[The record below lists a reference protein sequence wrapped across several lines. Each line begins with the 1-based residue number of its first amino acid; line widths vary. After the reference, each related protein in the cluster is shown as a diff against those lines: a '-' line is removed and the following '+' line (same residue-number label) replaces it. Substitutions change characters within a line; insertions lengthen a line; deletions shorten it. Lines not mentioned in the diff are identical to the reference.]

1 MFEPRELTTKEKDMF
16 YSILSDMSNEMISFY
31 IKSFQSFL
39 FNRVVQWRIQK
50 YQSQLLPGDIGIKN
64 ESTIM
69 NHCGIYAGD
78 GKWFETNVFYGA
90 QLTDCS
96 LFKHFFRIKNI
107 DD

>member
-1 MFEPRELTTKEKDMF
+1 
-16 YSILSDMSNEMISFY
+16 
-31 IKSFQSFL
+31 
-39 FNRVVQWRIQK
+39 
-50 YQSQLLPGDIGIKN
+50 
-64 ESTIM
+64 M

-107 DD
+107 DE